1 MFNQPDL
8 VRDMQRELDQ
18 IIQEGIVQ
26 LTKLLKN
33 SETGISSGTAVA
45 DDDQFTMNRQ
55 KQNYLRETKLSGI
68 GRGRLTERLLAQ
80 GILTPTMLQELK
92 KEWNR
97 KAEKA
102 AQADEDPRKPRR
114 KRKLK

>member
-45 DDDQFTMNRQ
+45 DDDQFTLNRQ
-55 KQNYLRETKLSGI
+55 KQHYLR
-68 GRGRLTERLLAQ
+68 A
-80 GILTPTMLQELK
+80 PTSH
-92 KEWNR
+92 R
-97 KAEKA
+97 VA
-102 AQADEDPRKPRR
+102 ATY
-114 KRKLK
+114 